1 MLRYPLFVPALVL
14 LPTLASAQIGTAGV
28 VHIDATTENVKYLFG
43 PAAPVARVEPGQIIE
58 ANTLDAFG
66 DVLRKRGDTLPMVK
80 GDNPLTG
87 PFYVET
93 AEPGD
98 TLVVK
103 VLDVQ
108 IDADQGVGAIGPGF
122 GALNATTYTA
132 MLHDPLPERIW
143 FYPVDKTTNTA
154 RFTAHDSSFSVAIPI
169 LPFLGCLGV
178 APPLG
183 ESRASLT
190 PGEWGGN
197 MDSPQVSAG
206 HTVYLPVNVPGAL
219 LFFGDG
225 HAAQGD
231 GEIGG
236 TGIEI
241 PMRVRLQVDVLKGY
255 KIAWPRFENDR
266 SIMALGAVRPLDDAL
281 RVAFTELVGW
291 IETDY
296 GLSKMDAY
304 ELLTKAA
311 RIHLNEMVDPN
322 YVVVASIDKHFLP
335 PRRPQAVERRP

>member
-1 MLRYPLFVPALVL
+1 MTRMMNAAFFSSVL
-14 LPTLASAQIGTAGV
+14 LVSLPTMAMGQSGGAGTV
-28 VHIDATTENVKYLFG
+28 RVEATADNVKYVFG
-43 PAAPVARVEPGQIIE
+43 PAPPVARITPGQIIE
-58 ANTLDAFG
+58 ANTLDAFAN
-66 DVLRKRGDTLPMVK
+66 VLRKPGDTLSMVK

-87 PFYVET
+87 PFYVEG

-98 TLVVK
+98 TLVVR
-103 VLDVQ
+103 VLELQV
-108 IDADQGVGAIGPGF
+108 DAHQGVGAIGPGF
-122 GALNATTYTA
+122 GALNATAYTA

-143 FYPVDKTTNTA
+143 FYPVDRSSNTA
-154 RFTAHDSSFSVAIPI
+154 RFTEHDSSFSVAIPI
-169 LPFLGCLGV
+169 HPFLGCLGV
-178 APPLG
+178 APALG
-183 ESRASLT
+183 ESRASIT

-219 LFFGDG
+219 LLFGDG

-241 PMRVRLQVDVLKGY
+241 PMNVRLQVDVLKGQ

-266 SIMALGAVRPLDDAL
+266 AIMTVGAVRPLDDAL
-281 RVAFTELVGW
+281 RIAFTELVGW
-291 IETDY
+291 IEGDY

-304 ELLTKAA
+304 ELLTKVA

-322 YVVVASIDKHFLP
+322 YVVVASVDKQFLP
-335 PRRPQAVERRP
+335 PRRSQSR